1 MSAIF
6 KKELRVAFGGMFGFA
21 VTAILLFFMS
31 AFTVV
36 FNLLSGYPDFS
47 YPLVAMHWVLVVLIP
62 FMTMRSVAEERH
74 SRSDRLLYSL
84 PIRMHRVVLG
94 KYFAMLVLFL
104 IPTAVAALYPLILSF
119 FGELSL
125 IGAYTCLLGYI
136 LLGGAL
142 IAICMFVSSLVENQ
156 ILAAVLSL
164 AAMLLLYFSD
174 TLATLLPSGAALSF
188 LICVLAAIGI
198 GLLLW
203 RVSRV
208 LLIGASVA
216 TVLTLTASVLYL
228 IDSEKFVSLVP
239 NLITS
244 SALFARFGGFVG
256 GFFDLSACVLYLGT
270 IGFFL
275 YLTYVSMEKRRWL

>member
-6 KKELRVAFGGMFGFA
+6 KKELRVAFGGMFGYA

-84 PIRMHRVVLG
+84 TIRMHRVVLG

-104 IPTAVAALYPLILSF
+104 IPTAAAALYPLILSF
-119 FGELSL
+119 FGEISL
-125 IGAYTCLLGYI
+125 VGAYTCLLGYI

-156 ILAAVLSL
+156 
-164 AAMLLLYFSD
+164 
-174 TLATLLPSGAALSF
+174 
-188 LICVLAAIGI
+188 VLAQQICI
-198 GLLLW
+198 Q
-203 RVSRV
+203 V
-208 LLIGASVA
+208 
-216 TVLTLTASVLYL
+216 
-228 IDSEKFVSLVP
+228 
-239 NLITS
+239 
-244 SALFARFGGFVG
+244 
-256 GFFDLSACVLYLGT
+256 
-270 IGFFL
+270 
-275 YLTYVSMEKRRWL
+275 